1 MYDEVVYVFEGVLEV
16 AAMNGLQERVTSAE
30 SRSAERRRRPPRPRI
45 AVRRGSGLFF
55 AVVVLGAGVFFTEM
69 RNGGANS
76 GLASQQVYVVKPG
89 DTLWSI
95 AGRFAGNG
103 NVSALEYRLYNE
115 VGSTN
120 IQPGQEIRIP

>member
-1 MYDEVVYVFEGVLEV
+1 MFEEVLEV

-30 SRSAERRRRPPRPRI
+30 SRSQRGQCTTPRARI

-55 AVVVLGAGVFFTEM
+55 AVLVLGAGVLFTEM
-69 RNGGANS
+69 RNAGANS

-103 NVSALEYRLYNE
+103 NVSALEYRLYSE